1 MGEPEKKRP
10 VLLRLAAEGV
20 VPVLGG
26 CAGALAGGPEG
37 GLAVMALAP
46 VTAWWPAQAPIVCGV
61 AVAGCLAYWAYALRY
76 TFGGRAAAGAA
87 KSPGGSHEYLGVR
100 KSDQQVT
107 KRGHG

>member
-1 MGEPEKKRP
+1 MASLVSWF
-10 VLLRLAAEGV
+10 VLTAMLWDVSQHNFTWTKGI
-20 VPVLGG
+20 VL
-26 CAGALAGGPEG
+26 C
-37 GLAVMALAP
+37 
-46 VTAWWPAQAPIVCGV
+46 